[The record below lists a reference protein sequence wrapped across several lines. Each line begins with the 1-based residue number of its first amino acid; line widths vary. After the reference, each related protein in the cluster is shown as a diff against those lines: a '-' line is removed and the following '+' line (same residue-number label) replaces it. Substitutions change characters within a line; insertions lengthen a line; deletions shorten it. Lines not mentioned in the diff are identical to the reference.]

1 MKKVFSLLSL
11 FSIFA
16 AVFVSVPIIASAHV
30 KWFAEPIGD
39 VRPYAITDLPV
50 IAWIFGAIA
59 FVGLGILIEKKFGVP
74 GWVQKH
80 INTWAPFVLSLA
92 SVGFGFAFIMFSL
105 NGFVFAPNLPVE
117 GSVGTALLVLQFIAG
132 LMILLGFYERIGAFL
147 ILILYGFLI
156 REHGVWE
163 VIDTLEIVGF
173 AIYALFIG
181 RPKWRLAEAKWLRPM
196 FHRAH
201 TYGVP
206 LLRAATGLNLI
217 ILGFSEK
224 ILAPSLTQN
233 FLMHYDW
240 NFMQTLGF
248 HWFTDY
254 WFAFSAGMAEIIFGL
269 FFLFG
274 LTTRVTTIALAC
286 FLVTTLVI
294 LGPIELIGHLPH
306 FSIALV
312 FLVLGSGSRLR
323 LVRSSSTA

>member
-1 MKKVFSLLSL
+1 MKKVVFSFVTLLICL
-11 FSIFA
+11 
-16 AVFVSVPIIASAHV
+16 PQLASAHV
-30 KWFAEPIGD
+30 KWFAESIGD
-39 VRPYAITDLPV
+39 ARPYAITDWPV
-50 IAWIFGAIA
+50 IVWIFVALA
-59 FVGLGILIEKKFGVP
+59 AVGFGILVEKKFGVP
-74 GWVQKH
+74 GWIQRH
-80 INTWAPFVLSLA
+80 INAWAPFVLSLA

-117 GSVGTALLVLQFIAG
+117 GSVGMALLVLQFVAG

-147 ILILYGFLI
+147 ILVLYGFLI

-181 RPKWRLAEAKWLRPM
+181 RPKWRLAEAKWLRPI
-196 FHRAH
+196 FHRSH
-201 TYGVP
+201 VYGVP
-206 LLRAATGLNLI
+206 LLRAATGVNLI

-224 ILAPSLTQN
+224 ILAPALTQN
-233 FLMHYDW
+233 FLTHYDW
-240 NFMQTLGF
+240 NIMQMIGL

-286 FLVTTLVI
+286 FLVTTLVV

-323 LVRSSSTA
+323 LVRANSIA